1 MASNE
6 VKEVG
11 FLHIVTTQIM
21 NYDTKDEEDAK

>member
-11 FLHIVTTQIM
+11 FLPIVTTQII
-21 NYDTKDEEDAK
+21 NCDTKDEEDAK

>member
-11 FLHIVTTQIM
+11 FLHIFITQII
-21 NYDTKDEEDAK
+21 NCDIKDEEDAK